1 MKGLAENLKS
11 ILIIL
16 LVVALALMSAL
27 RLMEIQVVGDD
38 TIKNQVTYS
47 DDAITYTKQVKAA
60 RGEILDYNSNIIVT
74 NEPQSNLVLEK
85 AFFPSDLKEGNKT
98 LLGIYNALKDRGYE
112 YKDSLPI
119 TPDRPYVFTV
129 EDSTDVIENLN
140 LNVYATAENCVDKLI
155 SDNEIDESYSDE
167 EK

>member
-74 NEPQSNLVLEK
+74 NEPQSNLAVLLYE
-85 AFFPSDLKEGNKT
+85 
-98 LLGIYNALKDRGYE
+98 ALRQR
-112 YKDSLPI
+112 S
-119 TPDRPYVFTV
+119 
-129 EDSTDVIENLN
+129 
-140 LNVYATAENCVDKLI
+140 
-155 SDNEIDESYSDE
+155 
-167 EK
+167 

>member
-47 DDAITYTKQVKAA
+47 ADAITYTKQVKAA

-98 LLGIYNALKDRGYE
+98 LLGIYNALKDRGY
-112 YKDSLPI
+112 I
-119 TPDRPYVFTV
+119 RTV
-129 EDSTDVIENLN
+129 SR
-140 LNVYATAENCVDKLI
+140 
-155 SDNEIDESYSDE
+155 
-167 EK
+167 